1 MIAVGRYPR
10 PGVGGTGL
18 PGRSFVVWAGQARPL
33 GREEGTMKVEV
44 RREPQSRAVLE
55 VELPPE
61 EVTRAVETA
70 GRRLAQRVAIPGF
83 RRGKAPRAIV
93 ERYLGRERL
102 IDETVDLLVNDGYAR
117 AVNEAGIK
125 PVGRPEI
132 DVQTEQV
139 HEDAPLRFVATVDV
153 APEVDPGDY
162 RSVRLPREEPA
173 VTEADVEG
181 AIDDLRLRHATLASA
196 GEEAAERGDFVLI
209 QVLEA
214 APGLPRLSSGKE
226 VLIEIGSGVH
236 PAPLEEGLIG
246 IRQGEQRTITLG
258 NDGGQ
263 MVVSAG
269 DVKRRTLPAVDA
281 AFARQVGAESIE
293 ELRGRQRERMAGDA
307 ATRAAETYE
316 SAVVGAVTERAT
328 GDLPRTLVTHEAEH
342 LFADLLET
350 LGRRG
355 LTLESYL
362 RAAEKTEEQVREEL
376 SATAERRL
384 RTQLVLDEIARRESI
399 APSEQEITTEVEN
412 LAQSLQQDVAR
423 VREWLDDERRRDAL
437 VRSLR
442 RRQTIQFLV
451 ALASGTETH
460 KEDA

>member
-1 MIAVGRYPR
+1 
-10 PGVGGTGL
+10 
-18 PGRSFVVWAGQARPL
+18 
-33 GREEGTMKVEV
+33 MKVEV

-61 EVTRAVETA
+61 EVSRAVETA

-93 ERYLGRERL
+93 ERYLGRDRL
-102 IDETVDLLVNDGYAR
+102 LDETVDLLVSDGYAR

-125 PVGRPEI
+125 PLGRPEI
-132 DVQTEQV
+132 DVRTAQV
-139 HEDAPLRFVATVDV
+139 QEDAPLRFVATVDV

-162 RSVRLPREEPA
+162 RSVRVPREEPA
-173 VTEADVEG
+173 VTEEDVDRVIE
-181 AIDDLRLRHATLASA
+181 DLRLRYATLASA
-196 GEEAAERGDFVLI
+196 GEAAAERGDFVLV

-236 PAPLEEGLIG
+236 HGALEEGLVG
-246 IRQGEQRTITLG
+246 MRQGEQRTIALG

-263 MVVSAG
+263 IVVSAV
-269 DVKRRTLPAVDA
+269 DVKRRELPVVDG

-293 ELRGRQRERMAGDA
+293 ELRSRQRERMAGEA
-307 ATRAAETYE
+307 ATRAAEAHE
-316 SAVVGAVTERAT
+316 SAVVAAVIERANV
-328 GDLPRTLVTHEAEH
+328 DLPRTLVAHEAEH

-362 RAAEKTEEQVREEL
+362 KAAEKTEEQVREDL
-376 SATAERRL
+376 SATAEGRL
-384 RTQLVLDEIARRESI
+384 RTQLVLDEVARREGI
-399 APSEQEITTEVEN
+399 TPSEEEITTEVEN

-437 VRSLR
+437 VRPLR
-442 RRQTIQFLV
+442 RRQTIQYLV
-451 ALASGTETH
+451 AVASGTEMD

>member
-1 MIAVGRYPR
+1 
-10 PGVGGTGL
+10 
-18 PGRSFVVWAGQARPL
+18 
-33 GREEGTMKVEV
+33 MKVEV
-44 RREPQSRAVLE
+44 RRQPQSQAVLE
-55 VELPPE
+55 VELPAE
-61 EVTRAVETA
+61 EVTRAVEKA

-102 IDETVDLLVNDGYAR
+102 IDETVDLLVNDGYTR
-117 AVNEAGIK
+117 AVNESGIT

-139 HEDAPLRFVATVDV
+139 QEDAPLRFVATVDV

-162 RSVRLPREEPA
+162 RSIRLAREDA
-173 VTEADVEG
+173 TVTDEDVEM
-181 AIDDLRLRHATLASA
+181 AVEDLRLRHATLASA
-196 GEEAAERGDFVLI
+196 GDTAAARGDFVLV

-226 VLIEIGSGVH
+226 VLVEIGSGVH
-236 PAPLEEGLIG
+236 PAELEEGLIG
-246 IRQGEQRTITLG
+246 IRHGEQRTIALG

-263 MVVSAG
+263 MVVSAS
-269 DVKRRTLPAVDA
+269 DVKRRTLPALDES
-281 AFARQVGAESIE
+281 FARQVGAASVE
-293 ELRGRQRERMAGDA
+293 ELRGGQRARMAGEA
-307 ATRAAETYE
+307 ETRAIDAYE
-316 SAVVGAVTERAT
+316 SAVVAAVLERAT
-328 GDLPRTLVTHEAEH
+328 AELPKTLVEHEAEH

-399 APSEQEITTEVEN
+399 APSEQEITAEVEN

-442 RRQTIQFLV
+442 RRQTIQHLV

>member
-1 MIAVGRYPR
+1 
-10 PGVGGTGL
+10 
-18 PGRSFVVWAGQARPL
+18 
-33 GREEGTMKVEV
+33 MKVEV

-139 HEDAPLRFVATVDV
+139 QEDAPLRFVATVDV

-181 AIDDLRLRHATLASA
+181 AIEDLRLRHATLASA
-196 GEEAAERGDFVLI
+196 GKAAERGDFVLI
-209 QVLEA
+209 KVLEA

-246 IRQGEQRTITLG
+246 IRQGEQRTIALG

-263 MVVSAG
+263 MVVSAV
-269 DVKRRTLPAVDA
+269 DVKRRALPVVDA

-293 ELRGRQRERMAGDA
+293 ELRGRQRERMAGEA
-307 ATRAAETYE
+307 VKRAAETYE

-328 GDLPRTLVTHEAEH
+328 GDLPRTLVAHEAEH

-384 RTQLVLDEIARRESI
+384 RTQLVLDEIARREAI

-412 LAQSLQQDVAR
+412 LTQSLQQDVAR

-442 RRQTIQFLV
+442 RRQTIQHLV

-460 KEDA
+460 KEEA

>member
-1 MIAVGRYPR
+1 
-10 PGVGGTGL
+10 
-18 PGRSFVVWAGQARPL
+18 
-33 GREEGTMKVEV
+33 MKVEM

-61 EVTRAVETA
+61 EVSRAVETA
-70 GRRLAQRVAIPGF
+70 GRQLAQRVAIPGF

-93 ERYLGRERL
+93 ERYLGRDRL
-102 IDETVDLLVNDGYAR
+102 IDETVDLLVNEGYTR
-117 AVNEAGIK
+117 AVTEAGIT
-125 PVGRPEI
+125 PVGRPQI
-132 DVQTEQV
+132 DVRTEQV
-139 HEDAPLRFVATVDV
+139 KEDAPLRFVATVDV

-162 RSVRLPREEPA
+162 RSVRVPRADPA

-181 AIDDLRLRHATLASA
+181 AIEDLRLRHATLASA
-196 GEEAAERGDFVLI
+196 GDAAAERGDFVLL

-214 APGLPRLSSGKE
+214 APGLPRLPSGKE

-236 PAPLEEGLIG
+236 PAELEEGLIG
-246 IRQGEQRTITLG
+246 IRQGEQRTIALG

-263 MVVSAG
+263 MVVSAV
-269 DVKRRTLPAVDA
+269 DVKRRTLPALDEV
-281 AFARQVGAESIE
+281 FARQVGAGSVE
-293 ELRGRQRERMAGDA
+293 ELRGGQRVRMAGEA
-307 ATRAAETYE
+307 ATRAAEAYE
-316 SAVVGAVTERAT
+316 SAVVAAVTDRAT
-328 GDLPRTLVTHEAEH
+328 AELPRTLVEHEAEH
-342 LFADLLET
+342 LFADLLAT

-376 SATAERRL
+376 SATAARRL

-399 APSEQEITTEVEN
+399 AASEQEITTEVEN

-442 RRQTIQFLV
+442 RRQTIHYLV
-451 ALASGTETH
+451 ALASGTDTH